1 MTFEEAMGR
10 LVELAREN
18 GGTVRAAQ
26 VEANPDLAAD
36 PETVSAAAH
45 KLAGSTNVF
54 ASQDEDDRTWFPY
67 SELVFA
73 ETR

>member
-1 MTFEEAMGR
+1 M
-10 LVELAREN
+10 
-18 GGTVRAAQ
+18 
-26 VEANPDLAAD
+26 
-36 PETVSAAAH
+36 SAAAH

-54 ASQDEDDRTWFPY
+54 ASQEDDDRDWFPY

>member
-10 LVELAREN
+10 LVELARQS
-18 GGTVRAAQ
+18 GGTVRASQ
-26 VEANPDLAAD
+26 VEADPDLSTD
-36 PETVSAAAH
+36 HDTVSAAAH

-54 ASQDEDDRTWFPY
+54 ASQEDDERAWFPY